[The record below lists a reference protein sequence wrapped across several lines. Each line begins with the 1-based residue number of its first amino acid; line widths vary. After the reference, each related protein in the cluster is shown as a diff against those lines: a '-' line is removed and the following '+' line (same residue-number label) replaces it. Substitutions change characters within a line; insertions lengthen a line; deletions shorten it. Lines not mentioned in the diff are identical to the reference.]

1 MPDTHRRP
9 ACTAPT
15 SPEAVGSGL
24 MPSDQNP
31 VADTSRAREIKLDA
45 DKARLL
51 LDDPALDRIINAV
64 GQDRPGGLDRN
75 TLRRDLLI
83 CYGQYSIAS
92 GPDPQNARL
101 GSMQKHARRLID
113 LLKADDANL
122 GLIRAIWPI
131 DTERPAHLLPQLV
144 FLDEA
149 IDRLKQ
155 ALLTAHAGAHLSA
168 SPLQQLTSV
177 WLPEVY
183 TKHFGKEAG
192 RSRRLADGAVGGPY
206 IRFAHQMLA
215 EAGIKCSD
223 ETIARY
229 MGSSAK
235 KQI

>member
-1 MPDTHRRP
+1 
-9 ACTAPT
+9 
-15 SPEAVGSGL
+15 

-51 LDDPALDRIINAV
+51 LDDPALDRIIDAV

-155 ALLTAHAGAHLSA
+155 ALLTAQAGAHLSA

-215 EAGIKCSD
+215 EAGITCSD

>member
-1 MPDTHRRP
+1 
-9 ACTAPT
+9 
-15 SPEAVGSGL
+15 

-51 LDDPALDRIINAV
+51 LDDPALDRIIDAV

-75 TLRRDLLI
+75 TLRHDLLI
-83 CYGQYSIAS
+83 CYGRYSIAS

-131 DTERPAHLLPQLV
+131 DTERPAHLLQQLV

-155 ALLTAHAGAHLSA
+155 ALLTAQAGAHLSA

-183 TKHFGKEAG
+183 TKHFGKQAG
-192 RSRRLADGAVGGPY
+192 RSRRLADGAVVGPY

>member
-1 MPDTHRRP
+1 
-9 ACTAPT
+9 
-15 SPEAVGSGL
+15 

-31 VADTSRAREIKLDA
+31 VADTSQAREIDAKLDA
-45 DKARLL
+45 DKAKLL
-51 LDDPALDRIINAV
+51 LDDPSLDRIIDAV
-64 GQDRPGGLDRN
+64 GPGRPGGLDRD

-101 GSMQKHARRLID
+101 GSMKKHARRLID
-113 LLKADDANL
+113 LLKADDANF

-131 DTERPAHLLPQLV
+131 DTEHPAHLLPQLV

-155 ALLTAHAGAHLSA
+155 ALLTAQAGAHLSA
-168 SPLQQLTSV
+168 SPLRQLTCV
-177 WLPEVY
+177 WLPEIY

-192 RSRRLADGAVGGPY
+192 RSRRLADGAVDGPY

-229 MGSSAK
+229 MGFSAK
-235 KQI
+235 K